1 MASAVFFV
9 FNGLGGRRPSRL
21 PEGQVHHSERGSRT
35 IFTTRPPGAH
45 GFGGRRV
52 FVFSPKGIHKEVN
65 KKSVGKPTKTL
76 L

>member
-1 MASAVFFV
+1 MALVAA
-9 FNGLGGRRPSRL
+9 G
-21 PEGQVHHSERGSRT
+21 
-35 IFTTRPPGAH
+35 
-45 GFGGRRV
+45 